1 MNTEHIESQ
10 KQHLYTTKSDLENR
24 FATPQLNNTVNQ
36 AALFSTDEIES
47 PYKRWNPIK
56 EDYETVVAT
65 GRVTNIGPDTKYPQ
79 FQLFQENHKGTED
92 NFYDS
97 LSGIM
102 ENSIVAKVFFS
113 GKNITNLH
121 NRIVEG
127 VFRKS
132 GGKIRI
138 GRQSD
143 TELKIIMR
151 SIFLQLSSNAGC
163 KIQEQVKT
171 LNKYVLDYAVDNVL
185 VGAVGQ
191 ANFIRDITKPME
203 IRPNPQNTNIKGVNT
218 AMMPN
223 HFI

>member
-1 MNTEHIESQ
+1 
-10 KQHLYTTKSDLENR
+10 
-24 FATPQLNNTVNQ
+24 
-36 AALFSTDEIES
+36 
-47 PYKRWNPIK
+47 
-56 EDYETVVAT
+56 
-65 GRVTNIGPDTKYPQ
+65 
-79 FQLFQENHKGTED
+79 
-92 NFYDS
+92 
-97 LSGIM
+97 M

-113 GKNITNLH
+113 GKNINNLH
-121 NRIVEG
+121 NKIIDG

-151 SIFLQLSSNAGC
+151 SIFLQNADNVGC
-163 KIQEQVKT
+163 KIQEQVMT
-171 LNKYVLDYAVDNVL
+171 LNKHVLDYCIDNVL

-191 ANFIRDITKPME
+191 ANFIRDITKPMD